1 MARVSLLSDDSKVGS
16 LAEQREAIG
25 PVDVEWGPEDRS
37 VCLSPPG
44 TRPDDVLC
52 IAHARVLGNL
62 KQREMRLA
70 DLAARNVAVQLPGD
84 EPVTYDTPE
93 KVAAFHAEAV
103 RPTGKPSRKQ
113 RRLMGRPLK
122 YPRPNDEQR
131 AKLLAWWNGP
141 QHTDD
146 VETLAGELMGRKVP
160 RVTLA
165 AWLGKR
171 APHPGRRR
179 KSSKRKPTK

>member
-1 MARVSLLSDDSKVGS
+1 MARVSLLSDDSNVGS
-16 LAEQREAIG
+16 LAKQREAIG

-44 TRPDDVLC
+44 TRRDDVLC
-52 IAHARVLGNL
+52 IAHARVLGTL
-62 KQREMRLA
+62 KQREARLA
-70 DLAARNVAVQLPGD
+70 DLAARNVAVQLPGG

-93 KVAAFHAEAV
+93 KVADFHAEARV
-103 RPTGKPSRKQ
+103 PTGKASRRQKALQ
-113 RRLMGRPLK
+113 GRPRK
-122 YPRPNDEQR
+122 YRRPDDDQR

-141 QHTDD
+141 LHTDD
-146 VETLAGELMGRKVP
+146 VEELAGELLGRKVP

-171 APHPGRRR
+171 EPHPDRRR
-179 KSSKRKPTK
+179 KVSRKKRKS